1 MTLWSWR
8 AGSGSTVWCYVCCAT
23 RLVPRYL
30 QIPERQSHNPRGG
43 CAGQSI
49 PGMSINAGFEC
60 RVRIKTESIIGRSR
74 WKLHQRISDNP
85 LIETEYLGWTLK
97 NRIRLELYLV
107 ASNWNIDSSVKNLH
121 GINKYNVTFICPDSC
136 FISGEWGAVR
146 SIKFFRDKGR
156 LTAWLVVW
164 YRKDKIHDTVLSLVT
179 TLLRVTFK
187 RKAIIRPHFLEYM
200 P

>member
-60 RVRIKTESIIGRSR
+60 RVRINTESIIGRSR

-85 LIETEYLGWTLK
+85 LIESEYLGWTLK

-121 GINKYNVTFICPDSC
+121 GINKYNVTFYLSRLMFYFWRMGSC
-136 FISGEWGAVR
+136 S
-146 SIKFFRDKGR
+146 
-156 LTAWLVVW
+156 L
-164 YRKDKIHDTVLSLVT
+164 DKILSWQG
-179 TLLRVTFK
+179 
-187 RKAIIRPHFLEYM
+187 AIDCMVSGLI
-200 P
+200 